1 MKEFL
6 FSIPVTSLGDGEKFY
21 YNVVTKYLEKG
32 EGNLICRIDRDGLD
46 HSVETL
52 MEISARSVTDTI
64 KINGVERFEQIKEGL
79 RTITNHCS
87 EFVADYDYVSA
98 HLFKAGQRAG
108 TFKLHTDP
116 VDLVI
121 WCIDGMKTME
131 VNGVIYNIGI
141 NQCLFIPA
149 NAPHRAIN
157 NCSSI
162 MLSVGFES
170 NEQ

>member
-21 YNVVTKYLEKG
+21 YDVVTKYLEQG
-32 EGNLICRIDRDGLD
+32 QENLICRIDKDGLD
-46 HSVETL
+46 HSVCTL
-52 MEISARSVTDTI
+52 MEIAARSATDTI
-64 KINGVERFEQIKEGL
+64 KINGVERFEQVKEGL
-79 RTITNHCS
+79 RTITDHCS
-87 EFVADYDYVSA
+87 EFVNEYEYVSV
-98 HLFKAGQRAG
+98 HLFRASQRAG
-108 TFKLHTDP
+108 TFKVHTDP

-131 VNGVIYNIGI
+131 VDGVIYNIDV
-141 NQCLFIPA
+141 NQCLYIPA
-149 NAPHRAIN
+149 NTPHRAIN

-170 NEQ
+170 TKQ